1 MDNTT
6 LKKILRVIK
15 AYMPGQ
21 KWLVRRELD
30 ALNEAY
36 NKKVANDEAIIKDLE
51 DKIHNLYEHNHN
63 VHEMNKKLQSEIEG
77 LRNDLAVVSN
87 NLETVSINLRN
98 NNEIWK
104 RHDRIVNSYEAED
117 KKLISDL
124 AMEFSNLKARLSQDA
139 MSDSVADK
147 VSFVAESADS
157 NSLEGAA
164 ANTSVEAIKAPAG
177 DTYNQIDYF
186 DFENHFR
193 GPRDQIKE
201 VQKIYLP
208 YFENCKNVID
218 LGCGRGEF
226 TELLHENGIGVTGVD
241 MYLPYVEYMK
251 MRHLPAIYGDALE
264 YIRSQES
271 VDGIFLGQV
280 VEHMPIEKV
289 IEVLNVAYEK
299 LLPGSYLIM
308 ETPNPMCL
316 AVFTNSFYM
325 DPSHSKPVH
334 PLTLQYLTQK
344 AGFSEVNILFTES
357 SRMPDKI
364 PLLNGD
370 SEDIVAFNNEM
381 RRVEN
386 MLFGSQDYA
395 IIARR

>member
-1 MDNTT
+1 MSNIT
-6 LKKILRVIK
+6 LEKILKVLK

-21 KWLVRRELD
+21 KWQVRKELD
-30 ALNEAY
+30 ALSAEY
-36 NKKVANDEAIIKDLE
+36 RETVASQEQTIRDLQE
-51 DKIHNLYEHNHN
+51 KIQNLYEHNHN
-63 VHEMNKKLQSEIEG
+63 VHETNKKQQEEIDG
-77 LRNDLAVVSN
+77 LRRD
-87 NLETVSINLRN
+87 LETVIINLRN

-117 KKLISDL
+117 KKLLNDL
-124 AMEFSNLKARLSQDA
+124 ALEFSNLKARLQTGTIA
-139 MSDSVADK
+139 EVAD
-147 VSFVAESADS
+147 
-157 NSLEGAA
+157 NSSSEDK
-164 ANTSVEAIKAPAG
+164 TSDAPVKPITAPG
-177 DTYNQIDYF
+177 TDTYNQIDYF

-226 TELLHENGIGVTGVD
+226 TELLKENGVGVTGVD

-251 MRHLPAIYGDALE
+251 MRQLPAVHGDALE
-264 YIRSQES
+264 FIRNQES

-289 IEVLNVAYEK
+289 IEVLNVAYSK
-299 LLPGSYLIM
+299 LLPGSYIIM

-334 PLTLQYLTQK
+334 PLTLQYLAQK

-370 SEDIVAFNNEM
+370 TEDIIAFNNEM